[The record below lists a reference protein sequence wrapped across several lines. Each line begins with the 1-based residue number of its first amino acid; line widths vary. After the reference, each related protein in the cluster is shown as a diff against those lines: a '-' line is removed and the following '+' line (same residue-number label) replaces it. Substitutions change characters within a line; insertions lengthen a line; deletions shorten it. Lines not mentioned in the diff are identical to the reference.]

1 MSMWSILGQT
11 LVYIGMVVLIHQLYQ
26 YAKVTFTTPKKVN
39 YYQMH
44 EQKYQEILDEIRR
57 LPASDPPAAP
67 AHAVSNATGS
77 GNTSRLTD
85 EQKAFLKESLRMSL
99 DESV

>member
-26 YAKVTFTTPKKVN
+26 YVKTTFTTPKKVN

-57 LPASDPPAAP
+57 LPAGGGDAAPPAPAP
-67 AHAVSNATGS
+67 GS
-77 GNTSRLTD
+77 GHTSRLTD
-85 EQKAFLKESLRMSL
+85 EQKAFLKESLMMSL
-99 DESV
+99 AESA